1 MFILRTFGTLDLR
14 RPDNRPIA
22 GLLAQPKRMG
32 LLVFLAAAE
41 QSQANMRDTL
51 LAMFW
56 PEMPAPRARRALNQ
70 ALYEL
75 RKALGPDAIVSQGDQ
90 GISIERARLCCDAAA
105 FRSAIDDGVLV
116 DAMSLYRG
124 EFLAGFF
131 VSGVPAFERWQEGQ
145 RDQFRRSASA
155 AAARLSDLSLSEGK
169 SEEAVH
175 WARWHLEIARHD
187 ERALRHLMNLLAQSG
202 NPAEAIEAYGAFA
215 RNLAA
220 DLEIEPSA
228 ESTRLLQ
235 EIRRSKVLNV
245 SASESSPRDIPP
257 VVAPGLDSRAIG
269 LRTASPWARARRPLA
284 MMSVCA
290 TALLVAHLGF
300 ERTNAIDKNNASPA
314 AETRADYYTRLG
326 RFYWDRRTEKSL
338 VTASMFFRRAIAE
351 DARYAPAFSGLAD
364 TYTLMSWYGGAESS
378 VAGREAM
385 SAASTAVR
393 MNDKLAQSH
402 ASLAAARAWF
412 ANDWP
417 GAEREYRRAIQLDST
432 YATAHEWFAL
442 GLAAQGALPAARR
455 ELEIAR
461 AREPASP
468 AIRTDLGIVLIWSGQ
483 YDDAINQLQI
493 ALALDSSYA
502 RAATQLWRADAAAGH
517 FQSAFESL
525 IRATR
530 LQGGNPAQL
539 RALERAY
546 TKSGWPGALTARLA
560 ILLDSPPGTSA
571 VQLAAV
577 CGLLGRDEEA
587 IAWLQRARRE
597 RSTYLRFVSL
607 DPAFKHLHTDPRF
620 REIASTS

>member
-1 MFILRTFGTLDLR
+1 MVILRTFGTLDLR
-14 RPDNRPIA
+14 RPDSSPVAR
-22 GLLAQPKRMG
+22 LLAQPKRIG

-41 QSQANMRDTL
+41 ASQANLRDTL

-56 PEMPAPRARRALNQ
+56 PETPAPRARRALNQ

-75 RKALGPDAIVSQGDQ
+75 RQALGPDVIVSQGDQ
-90 GISIERARLCCDAAA
+90 GISVERTRLCCDAAA
-105 FRSAIDDGVLV
+105 YRSAIEEGALV
-116 DAMSLYRG
+116 DAMALYRG

-131 VSGVPAFERWQEGQ
+131 VSGVPEFERWQEQQ
-145 RDQFRRSASA
+145 RDSFRRSASA
-155 AAARLSDLSLSEGK
+155 AAARLSESALSEGK

-187 ERALRHLMNLLAQSG
+187 ERALRHLMNLLTQSG
-202 NPAEAIEAYGAFA
+202 NPAEAIEVYAAFA

-220 DLEIEPSA
+220 ELEIEPSA
-228 ESTRLLQ
+228 ESRRLMNRVRHSTVQ
-235 EIRRSKVLNV
+235 NV
-245 SASESSPRDIPP
+245 SAPERSPSDPVPFAAPRLVSHAILSRGRSS
-257 VVAPGLDSRAIG
+257 
-269 LRTASPWARARRPLA
+269 WARGRWPVAVMLA
-284 MMSVCA
+284 CA
-290 TALLVAHLGF
+290 AALLIAHP
-300 ERTNAIDKNNASPA
+300 ASDRQSA
-314 AETRADYYTRLG
+314 NTTAEARADYYTKLG
-326 RFYWDRRTEKSL
+326 RFYWDQRTEKSL
-338 VTASMFFRRAIAE
+338 VTAAMFFRRAIAE

-364 TYTLMSWYGGAESS
+364 AYTLMSWYGGAESS
-378 VAGREAM
+378 VAGREAI

-393 MNDKLAQSH
+393 MDDRLAQSH
-402 ASLAAARAWF
+402 TSLAAVRAWF

-417 GAEREYRRAIQLDST
+417 GAEREYRRAIQLDSS

-442 GLAAQGALPAARR
+442 GLAARGALPAARL

-461 AREPASP
+461 EREPASA

-483 YDDAINQLQI
+483 YDDAINQLEI
-493 ALALDSSYA
+493 ALALDSSNA
-502 RAATQLWRADAAAGH
+502 RGATQLWRAHAAAGH
-517 FQSAFESL
+517 FHSAFESL

-530 LQGGNPAQL
+530 LQGGNTAQL
-539 RALERAY
+539 LALERAY
-546 TKSGWPGALTARLA
+546 TKAGWTGALNARLA
-560 ILLDSPPGTSA
+560 MLLESPAGVSDRP

-620 REIASTS
+620 REIVSAS